1 MCVDMSA
8 TPFYIRGSG
17 YPEGQPFPWLVS
29 DFGLV
34 DAIESGIVKIPR
46 IPVSDTT
53 GRPEPKYF
61 RLWRAINDGLQP
73 GEKLPGRGGK
83 PKPDVVWR
91 EAEEALTMLASQWI
105 ERFQYIQEGSPG
117 QDRTP
122 PVLIIVCDNTDI
134 AEVFFRNISG
144 EEIVPVLD
152 DVLDEEDSDQEEPQ
166 PRRGRR
172 LKTKTVYGQG
182 KLFSEYFS
190 NREPTAVFVK
200 PTVGYQTGNPGTLGP
215 GRFEQ
220 QDREE
225 YYRSTHL

>member
-1 MCVDMSA
+1 MMGCS
-8 TPFYIRGSG
+8 
-17 YPEGQPFPWLVS
+17 LV
-29 DFGLV
+29 
-34 DAIESGIVKIPR
+34 R
-46 IPVSDTT
+46 N
-53 GRPEPKYF
+53 Y
-61 RLWRAINDGLQP
+61 RAG
-73 GEKLPGRGGK
+73 GGK

-105 ERFQYIQEGSPG
+105 ERVQYIQEGSPG

-144 EEIVPVLD
+144 EEIVPALD
-152 DVLDEEDSDQEEPQ
+152 DVLDEEDSDLEEPQ
-166 PRRGRR
+166 PRRGRSF
-172 LKTKTVYGQG
+172 KTKTVYGQG
-182 KLFSEYFS
+182 KPFSEYFS

-200 PTVGYQTGNPGTLGP
+200 PTVGYHTGNPGTLGP